1 MCATCL
7 GAMTIL
13 FLLHYYGTIH
23 QELLRK
29 ISGKKNMGNTKD
41 KVLYWEDNLGPRYK
55 FECIFKT

>member
-1 MCATCL
+1 
-7 GAMTIL
+7 MTIL